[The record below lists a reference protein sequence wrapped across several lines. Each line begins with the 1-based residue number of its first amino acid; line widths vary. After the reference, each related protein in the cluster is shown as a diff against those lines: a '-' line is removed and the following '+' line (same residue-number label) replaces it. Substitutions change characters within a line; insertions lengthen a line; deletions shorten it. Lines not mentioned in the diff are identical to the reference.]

1 MEENTITMTAETN
14 YFWLNCGYNRWN
26 HHEPLVGQTA
36 VFESGAQFNPS
47 QGYRAFKQ
55 AKVGDKVIFYQVQTD
70 AGLLGWGEIT
80 NVITGAQNKIHV
92 QFKFN
97 ETFKPLTT
105 EYLKRSE
112 TLEFRISNM
121 KETLFNKISYD
132 EFELIKGLG
141 TGDVSI
147 PRYFYMAETTSFEP
161 DETYVI
167 YTHNVN
173 GIKRNGYHNYT
184 QLEVGDQ
191 IVIYN
196 RYSNQSVI
204 GRAEV
209 SHHIHTRP
217 PEAGRTNS
225 TAIEIRYIEDIQP
238 VSLMT
243 LNKHPKLKNLYFLQE
258 NAKQAIAG
266 LTPTQFEAIME
277 MSKNGG
283 MKGQF
288 ETVGQMTNEGTSDDI
303 KPFIL
308 LLANDKAEG
317 LKAAQSLVEKA
328 NATPVMTTGHPDFS
342 EEMLYGRYLPNET
355 GAMYYREGFITELMP
370 KSNRHYLVIDQ
381 FERIDPD
388 IFQMFINV
396 LEGYEMTLPRYHR
409 DGSMV
414 KWSLNKD
421 SYYYF
426 NPNWH
431 IVGVTYLT
439 PQEVKE
445 HYSEQFLKYA
455 RIIQVKQ
462 ST

>member
-1 MEENTITMTAETN
+1 MAAETN

-26 HHEPLVGQTA
+26 HNEPLVGQTT
-36 VFESGAQFNPS
+36 VFESGAQFNPT
-47 QGYRAFKQ
+47 QGFRAFKQ
-55 AKVGDKVIFYQVQTD
+55 AQVGDKVIFYQVQTD

-80 NVITGAQNKIHV
+80 SVTTGAQNKIHV

-112 TLEFRISNM
+112 ALEFRMNNM

-141 TGDVSI
+141 TGDVTI
-147 PRYFYMAETTSFEP
+147 PRYFFMAETDTFEP
-161 DETYVI
+161 EATYTI
-167 YTHNVN
+167 YTHTRN
-173 GIKRNGYHNYT
+173 GIKRNGYHHYT
-184 QLEVGDQ
+184 QLEIGDQ
-191 IVIYN
+191 IIIYN
-196 RYSNQSVI
+196 KYMNQSIV

-225 TAIEIRYIEDIQP
+225 TAIEIRYLEDIHP
-238 VSLMT
+238 ISLMT

-258 NAKQAIAG
+258 NAKQAIAS
-266 LTPTQFEAIME
+266 LTPTQYHAMME
-277 MSKNGG
+277 MSENDGL
-283 MKGQF
+283 KGQF
-288 ETVGQMTNEGTSDDI
+288 EAVKSDYELPKEEDV

-308 LLANDKAEG
+308 LLADDKAEG
-317 LKAAQSLVEKA
+317 LKAAASLVEKA
-328 NATPVMTTGHPDFS
+328 NATPVMTVGHPDFM
-342 EEMLYGRYLPNET
+342 EEMLYGRYLPNEA
-355 GAMYYREGFITELMP
+355 GALYYREGFITELMP
-370 KSNRHYLVIDQ
+370 KTDRQYLVIDQ

-388 IFQMFINV
+388 IFQTFINV
-396 LEGYEMTLPRYHR
+396 LEGYEMTLPRYQK

-414 KWSLNKD
+414 KWSREKD
-421 SYYYF
+421 SFYRF

-445 HYSEQFLKYA
+445 KYSTQMLKYT
-455 RIIQVKQ
+455 RIIQAKK
-462 ST
+462 